1 MYNLSKLKNIDT
13 EKLFIIAE
21 NELNII
27 VKSDEDF
34 ISFLDKHPTLTIDRK
49 LLRINL
55 VDESKENNIA
65 IGHPNINVIFDFW
78 LNEKK

>member
-34 ISFLDKHPTLTIDRK
+34 ISF
-49 LLRINL
+49 
-55 VDESKENNIA
+55 
-65 IGHPNINVIFDFW
+65 
-78 LNEKK
+78 